1 MPNLGGV
8 WGFSSMFSL
17 ATLILSLYSVAISSR
32 MGAIIL
38 QGPHHSAQKS
48 SSTGFSDFRTSWE
61 NVASVVCTICGL
73 LTRFNLRWEGVQKGW
88 FWEQKRPLERV
99 GRRKGRHDSCKLCK
113 KAVPETPVKRL
124 HYEVFSLG
132 SLSLGI
138 GMRV

>member
-73 LTRFNLRWEGVQKGW
+73 LTRFNLRWEGVRKEW
-88 FWEQKRPLERV
+88 FWEETGRSRGSVV
-99 GRRKGRHDSCKLCK
+99 GRGATALRISAKKPCQRH
-113 KAVPETPVKRL
+113 P
-124 HYEVFSLG
+124 
-132 SLSLGI
+132 
-138 GMRV
+138 